1 MELRSFNVEKIWK
14 EVVKCVIGEDVGVN
28 KKELVSYETDIDS
41 MIDQIDMDEECCPFA
56 ACNKRKD
63 GETWTPYLQIVEML
77 IRLGKK
83 VGAVE
88 YNDPLKEDTMI
99 HRTDELY
106 RFVKRNIKVEYDK
119 VNMEYRATFQYCGKE
134 YFAYLSC
141 FMFQGGEWVIFP
153 FCMIFPSENGKVTY
167 LSALYYNRHIKRA
180 SKESLIRC
188 IVEFI
193 KGLNDDKKNE

>member
-14 EVVKCVIGEDVGVN
+14 AVVKCVIGEDMGVN
-28 KKELVSYETDIDS
+28 KKELVSHETDIDS
-41 MIDQIDMDEECCPFA
+41 MVDQIDMDEECCPFA

-88 YNDPLKEDTMI
+88 YDGFLSEDTMI

-106 RFVKRNIKVEYDK
+106 RFVKRNIKVEQNK
-119 VNMEYRATFQYCGKE
+119 VTSGYCATFQYCRKE
-134 YFAYLSC
+134 YFADLSC
-141 FMFQGGEWVIFP
+141 VMFQGME
-153 FCMIFPSENGKVTY
+153 CMIFPSENGEVT
-167 LSALYYNRHIKRA
+167 SWSELYCNRDIKRV
-180 SKESLIRC
+180 SKESLLRC

-193 KGLNDDKKNE
+193 KGLNDGKKNG